1 MRKIAVIFCALVLA
15 EGVQASWYW
24 PFGSDEGPEESPRRI
39 SELMEPAT
47 KLIDEASDF
56 ASDGKVDE
64 SVEKYREALMEL
76 DRIERENPE
85 RAKGSE
91 FATLRNKRAYVNAA
105 IDSMLLSQVKQNAK
119 AVAVSDTTELERKL
133 AEERGEDRPSTARP
147 SGLAAR
153 TSGLDED
160 LKPAVKPESK
170 PKKQAKVSEPETRN
184 LEPETR
190 NQKPAT
196 KREQAMDAIASGDY
210 ATAESL
216 INEMLAAKPNGAM
229 ALNLRAAMEM
239 KQGRFDVA
247 EDTLDQAIMSN
258 PRSHFAYYNLAIL
271 LLQKDAGNKASAKRY
286 YETGRAMGGPED
298 AVLEALIK

>member
-1 MRKIAVIFCALVLA
+1 MRKIAVIFCSLVLA
-15 EGVQASWYW
+15 GGVQASWYW

-64 SVEKYREALMEL
+64 SVEAYRKALMEL

-105 IDSMLLSQVKQNAK
+105 IDSMLLSQVKQNARV
-119 AVAVSDTTELERKL
+119 VAVSDTTELERKL
-133 AEERGEDRPSTARP
+133 AEERGAKDS
-147 SGLAAR
+147 SSAAR
-153 TSGLDED
+153 TSGLEED
-160 LKPAVKPESK
+160 LKPAVKPRK
-170 PKKQAKVSEPETRN
+170 PEAEPRKPVKAQEPETRN

-190 NQKPAT
+190 AQKPVT
-196 KREQAMDAIASGDY
+196 KRERAIDAIANGDY
-210 ATAESL
+210 AVAEGL
-216 INEMLAAKPNGAM
+216 IKEMLAEKPNGAM

-258 PRSHFAYYNLAIL
+258 PRSYFAYYNLARL

>member
-1 MRKIAVIFCALVLA
+1 MRKIAVIFCALVCA
-15 EGVQASWYW
+15 GGVQASWYW
-24 PFGSDEGPEESPRRI
+24 PFGSDKGSEESPRRI

-64 SVEKYREALMEL
+64 SVEAYRKALMEL

-105 IDSMLLSQVKQNAK
+105 IDSMLLSQVKQNAR

-133 AEERGEDRPSTARP
+133 AEERGEKKVKEEGEGEQRKKASAVHLEASPSPQSA
-147 SGLAAR
+147 
-153 TSGLDED
+153 
-160 LKPAVKPESK
+160 
-170 PKKQAKVSEPETRN
+170 
-184 LEPETR
+184 
-190 NQKPAT
+190 KPAT
-196 KREQAMDAIASGDY
+196 KRERAIDAIANGDY
-210 ATAESL
+210 AVAEGL
-216 INEMLAAKPNGAM
+216 IKEMLAEKPNGAM

-247 EDTLDQAIMSN
+247 EATLDQAIMSN
-258 PRSHFAYYNLAIL
+258 PRSYFAYYNLARL

-298 AVLEALIK
+298 AVLEALVK